1 MLAEFQ
7 IGDTVGDY
15 QIRVALPFGIGT
27 PEEKRG
33 SYRNALRQAGME
45 PVENVTDLSGVD
57 GLLLAGGTDVDP
69 ALYGAEREADTDEP
83 DRVRDSLEGALLD
96 EALERDLPVLGICRG
111 LQFLN
116 VHLGGTLRQHI
127 DGHKCPKVRD
137 VHSVAIAPGS
147 RLEAIL
153 GTREYVVNSRHHQAA
168 DRGGTALA
176 VTAAAPDGV
185 VEALELPGKRFVLAV
200 QWHPEARADA
210 PDARLF
216 YAFRK
221 ALSATAR

>member
-1 MLAEFQ
+1 M
-7 IGDTVGDY
+7 
-15 QIRVALPFGIGT
+15 IRVALPFGIGT

-33 SYRNALRQAGME
+33 SYRNALGQAGIE
-45 PVENVTDLSGVD
+45 PVENVTNLSGLD

-69 ALYGAEREADTDEP
+69 ALYGAAREAETDEP
-83 DRVRDSLEGALLD
+83 DRVRDGLEGALLD
-96 EALERDLPVLGICRG
+96 EAIERDLPVLGICRG

-127 DGHKCPKVRD
+127 AGHKYPKVRE
-137 VHSVAIAPGS
+137 VHSIAIAPAS

-153 GTREYVVNSRHHQAA
+153 ETREYVVNSRHHQGA
-168 DRGGTALA
+168 DRVGTGLT
-176 VTAAAPDGV
+176 VTATAPDGV

-200 QWHPEARADA
+200 QWHPEARTDG

-216 YAFRK
+216 EAFRD
-221 ALSATAR
+221 ALSAGPDRDAPSTDPRA